1 MIRLL
6 AIALFSTG
14 CVIKVISPAPI
25 PQEEYQNIYVEPTP
39 PQEPI
44 VIKQI
49 IIKKENKR
57 VIIKHPRRPPKYRKP
72 PPRLREPPK
81 RRKPPQGQN
90 EAKPKRDKGEKKKD
104 KKKDKKPK
112 LKKGQKVSSPTK
124 PEQDTLLTQPRRK

>member
-6 AIALFSTG
+6 AIALLSTG

-25 PQEEYQNIYVEPTP
+25 PQEEYQNIYIEPAP

-57 VIIKHPRRPPKYRKP
+57 VIIKHPRRPPRYKQPPKVRRP
-72 PPRLREPPK
+72 PPKLR
-81 RRKPPQGQN
+81 
-90 EAKPKRDKGEKKKD
+90 KPKRTKPEREKGEKKRD
-104 KKKDKKPK
+104 KKKDKKTK
-112 LKKGQKVSSPTK
+112 SKRGQKVSSPTK